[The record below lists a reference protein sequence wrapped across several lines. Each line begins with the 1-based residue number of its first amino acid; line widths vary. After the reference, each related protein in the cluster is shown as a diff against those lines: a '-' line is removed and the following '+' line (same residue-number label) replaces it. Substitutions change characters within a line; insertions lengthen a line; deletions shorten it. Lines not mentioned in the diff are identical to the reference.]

1 MHGYEEERQDK
12 TDEEGNDSKKGSDG
26 ECNEEESYEETEDP
40 ETECP
45 TQLRRLTRV
54 TTRSSYLE
62 DYVLLAEV
70 AETERILLL
79 MKNHGTGMRQ
89 KEIRLGETPLKMDFF
104 DKEKEEEDSG

>member
-12 TDEEGNDSKKGSDG
+12 TDEEGNDSEQGSDG
-26 ECNEEESYEETEDP
+26 ECNEEESYEETENP

-62 DYVLLAEV
+62 DYILLAEV

-79 MKNHGTGMRQ
+79 MKNHGTGMKQRSTRFGG
-89 KEIRLGETPLKMDFF
+89 KLVKMR
-104 DKEKEEEDSG
+104 SCL